1 MRRVFAVAMLLLSA
15 TNAFCSDIS
24 IRFGNGLS
32 GQQARGLFD
41 FNPSS
46 DGKILQVAYSHH
58 PWRERKGW
66 LRNLYVEAAAGI
78 HSEIDFGKI
87 TSSVFEVAPGARVSF
102 GSVRMWL
109 SHGLGYFSHFR
120 DIPSRQFATRL
131 GVAFVDSVSGVSI
144 GLERSHYS
152 TGSVNRFEFSGADY
166 VGFTLSIPVSAENR

>member
-1 MRRVFAVAMLLLSA
+1 MLRIFAVAVLSLLA
-15 TNAFCSDIS
+15 IRADCSELS
-24 IRFGNGLS
+24 IRFGNALS

-46 DGKILQVAYSHH
+46 DGKILQVAFSHH

-66 LRNLYVEAAAGI
+66 LRNIYVEAAAGI
-78 HSEIDFGKI
+78 HSEIDFGTI
-87 TSSVFEVAPGARVSF
+87 TSSVFEVAPGARISF

-109 SHGLGYFSHFR
+109 SHGLGYFSNHR

-131 GVAFVDSVSGVSI
+131 GVAFVDSVSDVSI

-166 VGFTLSIPVSAENR
+166 VGFTLSIPLTSADR